1 MYVDDTDQRADT
13 SHLENRFDEVQVS
26 TMRNTALALKDEYDE
41 VLVSAPDEAGIIAL
55 RGEVKDLRSD
65 LRAMAIKAANDLKEL
80 WDRIDRQLAYFR
92 EDMREMR
99 AETKQL
105 RERLDTSCDAL
116 NRKIDGN
123 YETLHKKIDNV
134 QEGLNKRST
143 VIRQR

>member
-1 MYVDDTDQRADT
+1 
-13 SHLENRFDEVQVS
+13 
-26 TMRNTALALKDEYDE
+26 
-41 VLVSAPDEAGIIAL
+41 
-55 RGEVKDLRSD
+55 
-65 LRAMAIKAANDLKEL
+65 MAIKAANDLKEL

-105 RERLDTSCDAL
+105 RERLDTCCDAL

-123 YETLHKKIDNV
+123 YETLHKKIENV